1 MGEPL
6 TEGTPGLG
14 TAARMRILVYC
25 GVWIVLL
32 NLVTP
37 SSGFHVVPLSF
48 VLKNKLHLSAHELA
62 AFSAWAGIPAY
73 FAFAFGVVRDYWSPL
88 RLGDRGYF
96 ILFGALSAAV
106 FAIYAF
112 VPVSLA
118 MMLAASIVGTIC
130 FLFLW
135 GGWNGLG
142 SVIGQRYAMSGQ
154 ISALWN
160 FAGTVTIFAALM
172 FGGVLSD
179 WLEAFPLNTAVRILF
194 LLVAGVMAL
203 IAFAGFW
210 KPASVYAHLDDAPA
224 SRRSPLADLSRL
236 VRHRAI
242 YPALAIWL
250 LWNFSPGGST
260 VLQYYMSNTLHASDA
275 QWGAYNA
282 ISSAAAVPAFILF
295 GWLSPRVSLSK
306 LLWWGAAV
314 AVPQCIPLLLFHS
327 ANGMLVAGV
336 GVGLLGGVATAA
348 YMDLL
353 IRSCP
358 KGLEGTMMMM
368 SWSLFALAVN
378 LGNLLGTE
386 IYEVGGFAICIVATT
401 IVYAAILPIIPFIPR
416 ALIAAA
422 DGV

>member
-154 ISALWN
+154 ISA
-160 FAGTVTIFAALM
+160 
-172 FGGVLSD
+172 
-179 WLEAFPLNTAVRILF
+179 
-194 LLVAGVMAL
+194 
-203 IAFAGFW
+203 
-210 KPASVYAHLDDAPA
+210 
-224 SRRSPLADLSRL
+224 
-236 VRHRAI
+236 
-242 YPALAIWL
+242 
-250 LWNFSPGGST
+250 
-260 VLQYYMSNTLHASDA
+260 
-275 QWGAYNA
+275 
-282 ISSAAAVPAFILF
+282 
-295 GWLSPRVSLSK
+295 
-306 LLWWGAAV
+306 
-314 AVPQCIPLLLFHS
+314 
-327 ANGMLVAGV
+327 
-336 GVGLLGGVATAA
+336 
-348 YMDLL
+348 
-353 IRSCP
+353 
-358 KGLEGTMMMM
+358 
-368 SWSLFALAVN
+368 
-378 LGNLLGTE
+378 
-386 IYEVGGFAICIVATT
+386 
-401 IVYAAILPIIPFIPR
+401 
-416 ALIAAA
+416 
-422 DGV
+422 